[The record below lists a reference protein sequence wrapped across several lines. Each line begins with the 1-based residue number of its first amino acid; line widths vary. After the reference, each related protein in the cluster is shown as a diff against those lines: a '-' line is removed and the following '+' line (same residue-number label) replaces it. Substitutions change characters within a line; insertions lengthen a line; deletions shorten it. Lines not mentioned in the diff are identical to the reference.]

1 MKIQVL
7 QHEGCTEYAEQEDGD
22 DTIRARMVEFY
33 GSDDD
38 GEGDG
43 GGKKKDDR
51 MHVASTELDGSDDER
66 PTSEGSIGLQ
76 TIR

>member
-43 GGKKKDDR
+43 GGKKKV
-51 MHVASTELDGSDDER
+51 MTGC
-66 PTSEGSIGLQ
+66 T
-76 TIR
+76 